1 MLACFKA
8 GFKPRFPPKI
18 RLMPT
23 QSPPPTKPVSPS
35 NTPFGRRLHFVITTL
50 MVLGLITYVV
60 AVAGLYFK
68 QEALLFKPVPLAA
81 SQPLQGLT
89 TQGEGVSEF
98 TVEVPGAKLSGLQ
111 LKLPNPKG
119 VVFFLHGNSGN
130 LDSWFI
136 NTEIYR
142 RNNMDLVMVDYRGF
156 GKSTGQIDS
165 EAQLRSDVRA
175 AWNQIVPQYVGK
187 KRVIYGRS
195 LGSGLA
201 AGLSADLNIEK
212 NAEKMA
218 PDMTV
223 LVSAY
228 SSMSTLTAQIYPY
241 VPQAVL
247 RYPLRTDKVITQIK
261 SPLLLVHGDKDT
273 FIPPSH
279 TLSLK
284 ALSPQAQL
292 LIVNGAAHNDIQKFD
307 AYLQGFGGMLAG
319 L

>member
-1 MLACFKA
+1 
-8 GFKPRFPPKI
+8 
-18 RLMPT
+18 MPT
-23 QSPPPTKPVSPS
+23 QTSAHTLAGQKRHQ
-35 NTPFGRRLHFVITTL
+35 GRIGLHVVITASL
-50 MVLGLITYVV
+50 VLGLAAYVV
-60 AVAGLYFK
+60 AMAGLYFK

-98 TVEVPGAKLSGLQ
+98 TVDVPGAKLSGLQ

-119 VVFFLHGNSGN
+119 VVFFLHGNRGN
-130 LDSWFI
+130 LDEWFV
-136 NTEIYR
+136 NTGIYR

-175 AWNQIVPQYVGK
+175 AWDRIAPQYVGK

-201 AGLSADLNIEK
+201 AGLSADLERK
-212 NAEKMA
+212 KTP
-218 PDMTV
+218 PDLTV
-223 LVSAY
+223 LVSPY

-247 RYPLRTDKVITQIK
+247 RYPLRTDKIIERIT
-261 SPLLLVHGDKDT
+261 SPLLLIHGDIDKL
-273 FIPPSH
+273 IPPSH
-279 TLSLK
+279 SHTLK

-292 LIVNGAAHNDIQKFD
+292 LIVHGAAHSDIHEFD
-307 AYLQGFGGMLAG
+307 AYLQGFSGVLAG

>member
-1 MLACFKA
+1 
-8 GFKPRFPPKI
+8 
-18 RLMPT
+18 MPT
-23 QSPPPTKPVSPS
+23 QSPTQSPSPTKLVSPS
-35 NTPFGRRLHFVITTL
+35 NTPFGRRLHFVITASL
-50 MVLGLITYVV
+50 VLGLTAYVV
-60 AVAGLYFK
+60 AMAGLYFK
-68 QEALLFKPVPLAA
+68 QEALLFKPAPLAA

-119 VVFFLHGNSGN
+119 VVFFLHGNRGN
-130 LDSWFI
+130 LDEWFI
-136 NTEIYR
+136 NTQIYR

-156 GKSTGQIDS
+156 GKSTGQIES
-165 EAQLRSDVRA
+165 EAQLRGDVRA
-175 AWNQIVPQYVGK
+175 AWNQIAPQYVGK
-187 KRVIYGRS
+187 KRVVYGRS

-201 AGLSADLNIEK
+201 AGLSADLE
-212 NAEKMA
+212 AEKMP

-223 LVSAY
+223 LVSPY

-247 RYPLRTDKVITQIK
+247 RYPLRTDQLLPKIK
-261 SPLLLVHGDKDT
+261 SPLLLIHGDRDT

-279 TLSLK
+279 SQSLK

-292 LIVNGAAHNDIQKFD
+292 LIVNGATHSDIHKFD

>member
-1 MLACFKA
+1 
-8 GFKPRFPPKI
+8 
-18 RLMPT
+18 MPT
-23 QSPPPTKPVSPS
+23 PTPS
-35 NTPFGRRLHFVITTL
+35 HTPANKKRHQGRIGLHVVITSSL
-50 MVLGLITYVV
+50 VLGLTAYV
-60 AVAGLYFK
+60 AAMTCFYFK
-68 QEALLFKPVPLAA
+68 QEGLLFKPVPLAA

-119 VVFFLHGNSGN
+119 VVFFLHGNRGT
-130 LDSWFI
+130 LDEWFI
-136 NTEIYR
+136 NTQIYR

-156 GKSTGQIDS
+156 GKSTGQIES
-165 EAQLRSDVRA
+165 EAQLRGDVRA
-175 AWNQIVPQYVGK
+175 AWNQIAPQYVGK
-187 KRVIYGRS
+187 KRVVYGRS

-201 AGLSADLNIEK
+201 AGLSADLE
-212 NAEKMA
+212 AEKMP

-223 LVSAY
+223 LVSPY

-247 RYPLRTDKVITQIK
+247 RYPLRTDQLLPKIK
-261 SPLLLVHGDKDT
+261 SPLLLIHGDRDT

-279 TLSLK
+279 SQSLK

-292 LIVNGAAHNDIQKFD
+292 LIVNGAAHSDIHKFD